1 MVHVGWMLYDRAEAQ
16 RNREYIRL
24 YEDACRERFPEL
36 SLQVVLLEE
45 LDFGTWNGRLA
56 LWYQGEPVDPPEF
69 AICRM
74 RYPLLTRQLEQMGVR
89 CFNSYDTA
97 LLCNDKAR
105 TCQLAA
111 QLGVPVID
119 TRFYKNKYKASALR
133 WEQFPA
139 IVKTAGG
146 HGGKN
151 VYLARDRRELENAL
165 EQMGHWDFVVQP
177 QMQGPPGEPARD
189 LRVYVVGNRI
199 CAAVLRSA
207 REGYRA
213 NYGLGG
219 SARLYELTAAQ
230 RQLVERLLRRVRLD
244 LGGVDFLFD
253 RQGRLVFNEIEDV
266 VGARMLYACSRVDL
280 VGLYLEHIARCLSAC
295 QGKEQ
300 NRDQ

>member
-1 MVHVGWMLYDRAEAQ
+1 MTHKGWMLYDRAEAQ
-16 RNREYIRL
+16 RNQEYIQL
-24 YEDACRERFPEL
+24 YEDACRERFPQL
-36 SLQVVLLEE
+36 SIQVVLLEE
-45 LDFGTWNGRLA
+45 LDFGVWDGKAA
-56 LWYQGEPVDPPEF
+56 LWYQGEPVDPPDF

-89 CFNSYDTA
+89 CFNCYDTA

-105 TCQLAA
+105 TGQLAA
-111 QLGVPVID
+111 GLGVPVID

-133 WEQFPA
+133 WERFPA

-151 VYLARDRRELENAL
+151 VFLARDRRELEDAL

-177 QMQGPPGEPARD
+177 QVEGPPGQPPRD

-219 SARLYELTAAQ
+219 SARLYELSDGQ
-230 RQLVERLLRRVRLD
+230 KKLVERILSQVRLD

-253 RQGRLVFNEIEDV
+253 RQGELVFNEIEDV
-266 VGARMLYACSRVDL
+266 VGARMLYACSQVDL
-280 VGLYLEHIARCLSAC
+280 VGEYLEHIARCLSHT
-295 QGKEQ
+295 KE
-300 NRDQ
+300 